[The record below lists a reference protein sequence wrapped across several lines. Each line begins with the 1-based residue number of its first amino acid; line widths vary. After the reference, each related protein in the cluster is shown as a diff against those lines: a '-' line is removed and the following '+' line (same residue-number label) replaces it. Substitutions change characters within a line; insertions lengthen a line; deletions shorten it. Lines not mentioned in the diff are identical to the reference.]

1 MFNLN
6 AKPNVIRE
14 VVKNNLNREVKGLA
28 VDAKNKEIE
37 NSILIN
43 ISRNV
48 EYKKDVFNLVYIAL
62 PSEHDGEPHNVYCF
76 NDLDGGILNVGKLEV
91 N

>member
-14 VVKNNLNREVKGLA
+14 VVKNNLNREINGVA

-37 NSILIN
+37 NSILVN
-43 ISRNV
+43 VSLNV
-48 EYKKDVFNLVYIAL
+48 EYKKDVFNIVYIAL
-62 PSEHDGEPHNVYCF
+62 PSEHEGKPHRIYCF
-76 NDLDGGILNVGKLEV
+76 NDLDGGILNVGDLEV

>member
-6 AKPNVIRE
+6 AKPNVIRD
-14 VVKNNLNREVKGLA
+14 VVKNNMNREVKGLA